1 MFPREHGAY
10 GQLIFPLITALAI
23 GHPGADAL
31 CLSASAVCAFIAH
44 EPLLVLLGHRGA
56 RAARE
61 QGLRARRWLGAFA
74 AAAIAS
80 GAIAMVLM
88 PVAARIALVAPAAG
102 GAIAAGVII
111 GHREHT
117 VAGEI
122 VAATTLS
129 SFAFPVALTAAA
141 TVTAAATC
149 AVVFA
154 IGFIVA
160 TAAVHSIVSR
170 TPCPVEPTTPSAPG
184 AAARPMPRFAAAA
197 VALVAI
203 ASLAL
208 VSRAGVVHRIA
219 PAAAMPMCGAA
230 LVLVVFAPSPRR
242 LRRVG
247 WMLVAATCAQA
258 ATLIVALR

>member
-10 GQLIFPLITALAI
+10 GQLLFPLITALAI
-23 GHPGADAL
+23 GHPGAAAL

-56 RAARE
+56 RAVRE
-61 QGLRARRWLGAFA
+61 QGLRARRWLA
-74 AAAIAS
+74 ASAAGAIAS
-80 GAIAMVLM
+80 GAIAMALM
-88 PVAARIALVAPAAG
+88 PVAARIALAAPAAG
-102 GAIAAGVII
+102 GAIAAGLIV

-117 VAGEI
+117 AAGEVV
-122 VAATTLS
+122 VAMTLS
-129 SFAFPVALTAAA
+129 SLALPVALTAAA

-154 IGFIVA
+154 IGFVVA

-170 TPCPVEPTTPSAPG
+170 EPRSVEPTTPSVPGGAPR
-184 AAARPMPRFAAAA
+184 AMPRFAAAA
-197 VALVAI
+197 VALLAI
-203 ASLAL
+203 AGLAL
-208 VSRAGVVHRIA
+208 MSRAGVVHPIA

-230 LVLVVFAPSPRR
+230 LVVFSPSPRR

-258 ATLIVALR
+258 VMLVVALR